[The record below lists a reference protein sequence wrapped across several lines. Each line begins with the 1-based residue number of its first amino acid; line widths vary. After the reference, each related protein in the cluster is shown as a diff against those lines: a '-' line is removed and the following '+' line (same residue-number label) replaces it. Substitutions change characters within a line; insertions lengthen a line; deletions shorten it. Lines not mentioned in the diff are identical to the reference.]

1 LKIFHKLP
9 ALPLAFLAL
18 LSCGVYTFSP
28 SALGNLK
35 TIAIPLF
42 ENQTTEAG
50 LRELLTDRL
59 AQAFVND
66 NTLKVVPQQQA
77 DGILIGT
84 VISYAREPYTYSRAE
99 VVSEYLCRVGVS
111 VQFMNR
117 RTQKVIWEEKNMSNW
132 GTYNASTETENDGKS
147 RAIDK
152 LVEDILNKTVKGW

>member
-1 LKIFHKLP
+1 LIIIRKLF
-9 ALPLAFLAL
+9 ALPVVFLVL

-84 VISYAREPYTYSRAE
+84 VISYGREPYTYSQAE

-117 RTQKVIWEEKNMSNW
+117 RTQKVIWEEKAMSNW
-132 GTYNASTETENDGKS
+132 GTYDAFTETENDGKS